1 MKNLLFFICSI
12 LLSGTLWADLDGLRQ
27 SEHDRMKFFQE
38 MLSEKYTELYKIDNG
53 RYKGSIES
61 DIAGGLNQNFMFSRR
76 ILLLDSDSSNYFD
89 QDADVF
95 SVFITSKPLV
105 MYDGTR
111 KVWYYN
117 RAYSSYRI
125 NCFENKYI
133 PSRAVIFNGSAK
145 VEDTGNPGKIDLRMY
160 LPIIN
165 NTDIQEMATKVC
177 HN

>member
-1 MKNLLFFICSI
+1 
-12 LLSGTLWADLDGLRQ
+12 
-27 SEHDRMKFFQE
+27 MKFFQE

-89 QDADVF
+89 
-95 SVFITSKPLV
+95 
-105 MYDGTR
+105 
-111 KVWYYN
+111 YYN